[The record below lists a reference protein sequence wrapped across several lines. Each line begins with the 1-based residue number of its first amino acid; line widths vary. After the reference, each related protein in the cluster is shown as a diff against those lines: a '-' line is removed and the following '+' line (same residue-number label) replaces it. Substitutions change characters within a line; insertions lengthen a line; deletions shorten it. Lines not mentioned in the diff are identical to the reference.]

1 MYAVVMAPFHSSRIY
16 IRLRKDGTVAESTF
30 YKAVRRACPSNEC
43 LCPIKTGV
51 IDKLSMPVDAIR
63 IRPADVSGLFSGRVR
78 FTAL

>member
-1 MYAVVMAPFHSSRIY
+1 MYAVVMAPFHNSRIY

-51 IDKLSMPVDAIR
+51 IDKLSMPVDS
-63 IRPADVSGLFSGRVR
+63 IRPADVSGLFGGRVR